1 MNKFYSFLILF
12 SITFGFVGCTKQPIL
27 KIYTLDTP
35 TTKKVATSQHKT
47 KTFKVMYPQSL
58 KSAISSKILFSYSLN
73 EQGSYENAQWS
84 NSIAKLLEG
93 TFIQTLEQSKMFKA
107 VIAYTSTAN
116 EDYRL
121 ESNIFELSHQ
131 VRGNDSHSVVSI
143 QFSLVHARKSVL
155 IATKRFSYIVP
166 TKTTNAKGYVD
177 ATNEAIHKMN
187 SDLVEWIKGVRF

>member
-47 KTFKVMYPQSL
+47 KTLKVMYPQSL
-58 KSAISSKILFSYSLN
+58 KSAISSKMLFSYSLN

-93 TFIQTLEQSKMFKA
+93 TFIQTLEQSKIFKA

-121 ESNIFELSHQ
+121 ESNIFELSHE
-131 VRGNDSHSVVSI
+131 VRGNKSHSVVSI
-143 QFSLVHARKSVL
+143 QFSLVHARKSML
-155 IATKRFSYIVP
+155 IATKMFSYIIP

-177 ATNEAIHKMN
+177 ATNEAIHKM
-187 SDLVEWIKGVRF
+187 SDDLVMWIKRIEF

>member
-1 MNKFYSFLILF
+1 MNKFYSFLILS
-12 SITFGFVGCTKQPIL
+12 SIIFGFVGCSKQPIL

-35 TTKKVATSQHKT
+35 TTKKVAISKHKT
-47 KTFKVMYPQSL
+47 DTLKVMYPQSL
-58 KSAISSKILFSYSLN
+58 KSAISSKILFSYSLS

-93 TFIQTLEQSKMFKA
+93 TFIQTLEQSGLFNA

-131 VRGNDSHSVVSI
+131 VRGNASHSMVSI

-155 IATKRFSYIVP
+155 IATKRFTYIIP

-177 ATNEAIHKMN
+177 ATNEAIHKM
-187 SDLVEWIKGVRF
+187 SADLVRWVTRVRF